1 MFRSMAVLAAA
12 LSVSLVISSC
22 GEKFKPTSTDISG
35 SQLPSHESWNSNVI
49 FSDSSITKAVL
60 KAGKIS
66 VYSEGGFTLVD
77 SGAVVEFYSN
87 GVIVSTLKGGR
98 GKVNDK
104 TKDIEIYDSVSV
116 ISKDSVKLFTDKLFW
131 NNASRMVSTNEF
143 VRIKTPEEEIQG
155 YGFESDQSLSN
166 YRIFKVSGT
175 FTN

>member
-1 MFRSMAVLAAA
+1 MAVLAAA

-116 ISKDSVKLFTDKLFW
+116 VSKDSVKLFTDKLFW

-143 VRIKTPEEEIQG
+143 VRIRTPEEEIQG

>member
-116 ISKDSVKLFTDKLFW
+116 VSKDSVKLFTDKLFW

-143 VRIKTPEEEIQG
+143 VRIRTPEEEIQG